1 MLFAILMAT
10 CGITGAQ
17 NNYFNL
23 EKEYFINGDAKNF
36 SVISAKYSSKAMH
49 FSEKLFFGGENIDS
63 LSDSVSFNT
72 QKAIEFGEKA
82 IQAANDTS
90 VVAKAYME
98 KSLIRLHEAEESLNS
113 IIGSSSPNVKSNT
126 YDLCIFW
133 LGDATIDSYNASIY
147 FYGELAED
155 VLVVND
161 SSSVNAPCPVC
172 PPCDPNLGKNING
185 SEIELSAEEI
195 NRIRR
200 IEADEATYTKI
211 IDLYEKRMATKQ
223 QMIDGLLENLAN
235 AYTDEERE
243 KIQNK
248 IDKAKAEKKLLA
260 DKRTGAENRLR
271 SIREKLSEYAKRE
284 GYKKSESISSPIF
297 SFDKI
302 GYYNENNPIPVD
314 QPMPNGLIYSVQLGL
329 YHKQLMPAEYDI
341 YKGLYPIN
349 GQSSAGGLYRYRT
362 GIFYN
367 YQQVEEIKIKIRSIG
382 LIDAFVIAFYNGEL
396 ISISKAIRIEQQ

>member
-36 SVISAKYSSKAMH
+36 AVISAKYSSKAMH
-49 FSEKLFFGGENIDS
+49 FSEILFFGEKNIDS

-72 QKAIEFGEKA
+72 QKAIQFGEKA

-113 IIGSSSPNVKSNT
+113 IIGSSSTNEKSNT

-155 VLVVND
+155 VLVIKD
-161 SSSVNAPCPVC
+161 SSSVNAPCPAC

-235 AYTDEERE
+235 ADTDEERE
-243 KIQNK
+243 RIQNK

>member
-113 IIGSSSPNVKSNT
+113 IIGSSSTNEKSNT

-161 SSSVNAPCPVC
+161 SSSVNRPCPAC

-235 AYTDEERE
+235 ADTDEERE

-284 GYKKSESISSPIF
+284 GYKKSESSSSPIF

>member
-113 IIGSSSPNVKSNT
+113 IIGSSSPNAKSNT

-161 SSSVNAPCPVC
+161 SSSVNRPCPAC